1 MVHALAPHKQLPSVF
16 GVVASVFVHVGS
28 ATREHVDILWMQ
40 YELGVV
46 HARFFCKK

>member
-1 MVHALAPHKQLPSVF
+1 MVHALVPHKQLPVF

-28 ATREHVDILWMQ
+28 ATGEHVDILWMQ

-46 HARFFCKK
+46 HARCFCKK